1 MLSLTVLGSGSSGNC
16 AVVRTER
23 TRLLIDAGLS
33 GRQIMLRLE
42 AVGLRLEDLDGVLL
56 THEHCDH
63 TAGLDVLCRRH
74 QVPLF
79 ATPLTQESLMQGTFR
94 KATPRWKL
102 MQTGAPFDFQDLRIE
117 CFPVPHDAVDPVGFV
132 IADEESRLGVLSD
145 VGFVTNLIRDRLR
158 GAHTLFVEANYDGP
172 LLEADTRRPWATKQR
187 ISGRHGHLSNEQTAE
202 LLQTLAHEELHH
214 VVLGHLSDDCNC
226 PDVALKKMTAVLRN
240 AGALETNVV
249 CAKRSVPLP
258 WMEVARRTCV
268 ARTSLPPVAE
278 PAPGLSPAAPATPVV
293 IEEETS
299 ALEEKTLSESVTVY
313 RTALPVIPSAPI
325 SPRIRKANTTSQEV
339 QSDFWLDTGVA

>member
-16 AVVRTER
+16 AVIRTDR

-42 AVGLRLEDLDGVLL
+42 AVGMKLEDLDGVLL

-63 TAGLDVLCRRH
+63 TAGLEILCRKH

-79 ATPLTQESLMQGTFR
+79 ATPLTQEALQQGTFR
-94 KATPRWKL
+94 KASPRWKL

-117 CFPVPHDAVDPVGFV
+117 CFPVPHDAADPVGFV
-132 IADEESRLGVLSD
+132 ITDEESRLGVLSD

-172 LLEADTRRPWATKQR
+172 LLEADTKRPWATKQR

-202 LLQTLAHEELHH
+202 LLQALAHEDLHH

-226 PDVALKKMTAVLRN
+226 PDIALKKMTAVLRS
-240 AGALETNVV
+240 AGAMDTNVV

-258 WMEVARRTCV
+258 WMEVARRRV
-268 ARTSLPPVAE
+268 MHSLPAAVAPTAPVSATPEVEPFPSEVNVVAE
-278 PAPGLSPAAPATPVV
+278 VEDTYRAFSTSVPNAPTAPQRRKQLSHRR
-293 IEEETS
+293 EEQ
-299 ALEEKTLSESVTVY
+299 
-313 RTALPVIPSAPI
+313 P
-325 SPRIRKANTTSQEV
+325 
-339 QSDFWLDTGVA
+339 DFWLDTGVA